1 MYQTVAIHNHF
12 LFFFSANG
20 KNINAQQ
27 SLELVII
34 HKDRQRDGEQFDNW
48 KVLNINVIIG
58 KGCDPLEDVNHREV
72 CLAEG

>member
-12 LFFFSANG
+12 LFFFCQR
-20 KNINAQQ
+20 KNINTQQ

-34 HKDRQRDGEQFDNW
+34 HKDRQRDGKFDNW

-58 KGCDPLEDVNHREV
+58 KVCDPLEDVNHREV